1 VPAEQGQDLAPW
13 RSQDKPFLIAKLH
26 EISDIKFPF
35 MPRDWQLQLAVSLIK
50 GKSVFEA
57 VELKSIG
64 IHTRYE
70 GNLRNWMCME
80 GRKSK
85 KAVD

>member
-1 VPAEQGQDLAPW
+1 
-13 RSQDKPFLIAKLH
+13 
-26 EISDIKFPF
+26 
-35 MPRDWQLQLAVSLIK
+35 MPCNWQLQLAVSLIK